1 MESLCRK
8 CGGTGFY
15 LQQRGMQIGMYC
27 DNCGAWAKWVGKKEL
42 PMYKRRGIAILPQ
55 NAVVSLKNNMDLG
68 VEKVESMKNLG
79 VEMDNTP
86 FGASHPTV
94 RVEPIVQENSPKM
107 TKQEMEMEIERRV
120 AERLAEIGNVSQ
132 NAKISQ
138 NEESLVDEGYCH
150 VCEGNP
156 LVAEGNSRVEVT
168 IYSGVMTVTDPD
180 GLNIFGLYKLKR
192 CPFCGKLF

>member
-1 MESLCRK
+1 
-8 CGGTGFY
+8 
-15 LQQRGMQIGMYC
+15 
-27 DNCGAWAKWVGKKEL
+27 
-42 PMYKRRGIAILPQ
+42 
-55 NAVVSLKNNMDLG
+55 
-68 VEKVESMKNLG
+68 
-79 VEMDNTP
+79 
-86 FGASHPTV
+86 
-94 RVEPIVQENSPKM
+94 
-107 TKQEMEMEIERRV
+107 MEIERRV

-138 NEESLVDEGYCH
+138 NEESSVDEGYCP